1 MISVWSLFWLLIVPI
16 KVWIAFHIL
25 IWVYKLFFGII

>member
-1 MISVWSLFWLLIVPI
+1 MIWSLFWLLIIPI

-25 IWVYKLFFGII
+25 FWVYKAWLGML